1 MQTRH
6 GQPAS
11 REAASGRGIGFREQ
25 ITEHHCI
32 QGWSGIAKWGGT
44 PMAKLPE
51 GVKPDSSAKYAVFY
65 SHTDGQD
72 GGRNYDVHTLRNMK
86 HEMTL
91 LAYEMNG
98 QALNIYHG
106 APLRLRCENELGFQ
120 AGQVERI
127 DRVRRGL
134 QEPGCRTGWLQR
146 KPRVLLMARPDLTV
160 ALQSFD
166 QT

>member
-72 GGRNYDVHTLRNMK
+72 GGRNYDVHKIQHMYHKNTI
-86 HEMTL
+86 

-98 QALNIYHG
+98 KPLDELHG
-106 APLRLRCENELGFQ
+106 APLRLRNELELGFKQIKWVQ
-120 AGQVERI
+120 AVEFAETFKQLGSGEGGFNEDNEYYGYRAPI
-127 DRVRRGL
+127 
-134 QEPGCRTGWLQR
+134 
-146 KPRVLLMARPDLTV
+146 
-160 ALQSFD
+160 
-166 QT
+166 